1 MKQECCTYWHNTHIL
16 KLVLLWSTEHL
27 YYKLNT
33 NSPFPSIS
41 LLYGCLNSKYLKI
54 VGRYLLFF
62 GNIFISH
69 IKMCAFQERHNNIL
83 VRYYMLQGI
92 QLISKSPCLPVSLQI
107 INYNWGDDNMCL
119 NINNIDQQQHSL
131 SPEFWGK

>member
-1 MKQECCTYWHNTHIL
+1 MLYIL
-16 KLVLLWSTEHL
+16 AQHSYFEIGFIMIYSTFILQIEHKLP
-27 YYKLNT
+27 N
-33 NSPFPSIS
+33 PSIS

-69 IKMCAFQERHNNIL
+69 IKICAFQERHNNIL

-92 QLISKSPCLPVSLQI
+92 QLISKSPCLPA
-107 INYNWGDDNMCL
+107 N
-119 NINNIDQQQHSL
+119 H
-131 SPEFWGK
+131 